1 MSIFTDH
8 FQSVDDQIGP
18 QPWMQLRCVAS
29 EQAESVS
36 KSYDVSD
43 GWGKDDLALAVQAEW
58 TNTTPMTQYVY
69 GLVTKSGSQV
79 TLQCRSRGYLSTG
92 HAIDVTSGTPSP
104 SVIEVSRFGIG
115 SDVGKGGI
123 LAIGGAYG
131 ISELRQ
137 NSTTTMLMPHL
148 TGWFPVE
155 PGETFAGRVEVK
167 FISEFWENTMID
179 GGDGDTESKFVTG
192 DYRLDLF
199 AIPMVTE
206 APPRL
211 TPTIVGASSDSSTN
225 LIFWDTHLNPDV
237 PAGVAEGDVLIAL
250 VAAKGGKASDISA
263 VEAGW
268 QVMHEQD
275 AGTLDSHLKIF
286 IRTADASEPS
296 NYAFNYGWLADGAA
310 SIVALRNAVPYDSAD
325 GNLHWRAASTVSKY
339 QKLNKKQA
347 ITLVTGSAPDP
358 TCPTLF
364 TATGTSGS
372 TVETLIG
379 APTGLADV
387 MVGLGVEASLWN
399 WRPIHYRG
407 DTMTGDAFFHMD
419 RTAADGT
426 QKMMAAIEATPGA
439 FALSGLSQGA
449 IVCSNVYDAIRT
461 GDLQH
466 RQADFL
472 GGVMFGNPR
481 RQTGFTIPGGFDPGS
496 GTHHGIMR
504 DSLLVNCNPNLWW
517 EFVNTGDLVADVD
530 DSATGLAKS
539 EMFEFMLGN
548 YGGQG
553 TILTEAWA
561 ALNGLLGGMSQA
573 TMEGWITAY
582 ADTMKLAIEWL
593 YDLLMGLLGGPE
605 TAAVGAHLTYHEEY
619 ENLADNTKSAVQLAI
634 EHLNAVSTTYRA
646 GAPINLEREAWV
658 GPIPGSPYGVKAPA
672 APSITGDGQLL
683 LALSFLAHIPFQG
696 TISHTPPYGMSEL
709 VDAAEKHTSFSVA
722 ALTSPPNPTRDRVF
736 TLGEFPQS
744 LSRAITASILV
755 PGALDESSV

>member
-8 FQSVDDQIGP
+8 FQSVDEQIGP

-29 EQAESVS
+29 EQTESVS

-43 GWGKDDLALAVQAEW
+43 GWGKNDLALAVQAAW

-92 HAIDVTSGTPSP
+92 HAISIGVGAPTLTML
-104 SVIEVSRFGIG
+104 EVSRFGIG

-137 NSTTTMLMPHL
+137 NSTTALLMPHL

-155 PGETFAGRVEVK
+155 PGETVTGRVEVR

-179 GGDGDTESKFVTG
+179 GGDGDTEAKFVTG

-199 AIPMVTE
+199 AVPMVE
-206 APPRL
+206 YPLPRVI
-211 TPTIVGASSDSSTN
+211 PTIVGASSDSSTN

-237 PAGVAEGDVLIAL
+237 PEGVIEGDTLIAV
-250 VAAKGGKASDISA
+250 VAAKGGAASDISA
-263 VEAGW
+263 VDIGW

-275 AGTLDSHLKIF
+275 AGLLDSHMKIF
-286 IRTADASEPS
+286 VRTADASEPS
-296 NYAFNYGWLADGAA
+296 NYAFNYGMLADGAA
-310 SIVALRNAVPYDSAD
+310 SIIAVRGAVPYDSAD
-325 GNLHWRAASTVSKY
+325 GNLHWRASSTVSKY
-339 QKLNKKQA
+339 QKLSRKQA
-347 ITLVTGSAPDP
+347 ITLVTGTAPDP

-364 TATGTSGS
+364 TVTGTSGS
-372 TVETLIG
+372 TIEALMG
-379 APTGLADV
+379 SPTGLADIQ
-387 MVGLGVEASLWN
+387 VGLGVEATLWN
-399 WRPIHYRG
+399 WRPIEYRG
-407 DTMTGDAFFHMD
+407 GVLGVDSFFAMD

-426 QKMMAAIEATPGA
+426 QKLMAAIEATPGA
-439 FALSGLSQGA
+439 FAICGLSQGA

-461 GDLQH
+461 GGLQH

-496 GTHHGIMR
+496 GTHGGIMR
-504 DSLLVNCNPNLWW
+504 DTRLVNCDPKLWW

-539 EMFEFMLGN
+539 EMFKFMLGN
-548 YGGQG
+548 YAGQD
-553 TILTEAWA
+553 TILAEAWA
-561 ALNGLLGGMSQA
+561 FLHDLLGGMSQA
-573 TMEGWITAY
+573 TMNGWITAY
-582 ADTMKLAIEWL
+582 ADTMTLFLQWV

-605 TAAVGAHLTYHEEY
+605 AAAVGPHLQYHLQY
-619 ENLADNTKSAVQLAI
+619 HNLADNPLSAVQLAI
-634 EHLNAVSTTYRA
+634 NHLNAVSTTYRA
-646 GAPINLEREAWV
+646 GAPIDLAREAWV
-658 GPIPGSPYGVKAPA
+658 GPIPGAPYGVKAPA

-696 TISHTPPYGMSEL
+696 TISHTPPYGMTEL
-709 VDAAEKHTSFSVA
+709 VDDAHKHTSFSVA
-722 ALTSPPNPTRDRVF
+722 ALSSPPNPTRDRVF

-744 LSRAITASILV
+744 LSRSITASILV
-755 PGALDESSV
+755 PGVMDEGSV